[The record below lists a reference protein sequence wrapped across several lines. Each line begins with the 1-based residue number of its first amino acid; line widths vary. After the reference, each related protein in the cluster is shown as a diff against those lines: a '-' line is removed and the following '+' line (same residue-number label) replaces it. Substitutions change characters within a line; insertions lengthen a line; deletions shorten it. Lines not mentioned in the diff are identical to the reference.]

1 MLNDNI
7 ECSKYQI
14 RKEAII
20 AILAFEYEDS
30 TKKPGVA
37 KFCFDIQINCNLQFI
52 WMSITVCQ
60 KGRTHFLQNK
70 IWQFLVFTT
79 VFIFKTLV

>member
-30 TKKPGVA
+30 NKKPGVA

-70 IWQFLVFTT
+70 IWAIPGFYYCLYIQ
-79 VFIFKTLV
+79 TLV

>member
-30 TKKPGVA
+30 GKNQELPNFV
-37 KFCFDIQINCNLQFI
+37 L
-52 WMSITVCQ
+52 
-60 KGRTHFLQNK
+60 
-70 IWQFLVFTT
+70 
-79 VFIFKTLV
+79 